1 MLRIK
6 RRELRGPIKEW
17 DMGEF
22 CQWNDILLT
31 MSLGINYFLYLCAH
45 IIKLNINQNNNI
57 MAIVKLK
64 KGFDIQLLG
73 AISNPGMSDADRP
86 KSVAVVPDDFQGIIP
101 RMEKK
106 EGEHVACGEPLY
118 HDKNH
123 EAIKVVSPVSGTV
136 KEVRRGERRHID
148 AIVIA
153 PDGGNDVIT
162 HDLKHDAEQVLLES
176 GLWVM
181 MRQRPYDV
189 VPAPGVKP
197 KNVFVT
203 AFDSAPLAPDLAVV
217 LGEKSKY
224 IAKGVE
230 VLAGLTAGK
239 VYIGVREGQNIEVP
253 GAVVTTFVGPHPA
266 GNVGVQINN
275 TVPVNKGEV
284 VWTMDIVTLARIG
297 ELFTTGKVSHDTV
310 VAVTGEMVQQPR
322 YVKCVMGADL
332 ETVLKNELTNVA
344 HSRIING
351 NVLTG
356 VKVEAT
362 QWLRAP
368 YRHITIIP
376 ENNHPDEFMGW
387 ASLSPSRFSI
397 YRTFTTWLGGLK
409 KPVSFDSRIKGGE
422 RAIVRTGEYDAMLP
436 MDIYGEFLIKA
447 IISGDIDKM
456 EQLGIYEI
464 APEDFALA
472 EFADTSKLELQRIV
486 REGLDRLRAEMS

>member
-1 MLRIK
+1 
-6 RRELRGPIKEW
+6 
-17 DMGEF
+17 
-22 CQWNDILLT
+22 
-31 MSLGINYFLYLCAH
+31 
-45 IIKLNINQNNNI
+45 
-57 MAIVKLK
+57 MATVRLK
-64 KGFDIQLLG
+64 KGFDIHLVG
-73 AISNPGMSDADRP
+73 AISDNAIAAAGKPL
-86 KSVAVVPDDFQGIIP
+86 SVAVVPDDFHGIIP

-106 EGEHVACGEPLY
+106 EGEHVASGEPLY

-123 EAIKVVSPVSGTV
+123 EAIKVVSPVSGTL

-148 AIVIA
+148 AIIIA
-153 PDGGNDVIT
+153 PDGGDDAVT
-162 HDLKHDAEQVLLES
+162 HDLKRPALDVLLDS

-181 MRQRPYDV
+181 LRQRPYDV

-197 KNVFVT
+197 RDVFVT
-203 AFDSAPLAPDLAVV
+203 AFDSAPLAPDLDIV
-217 LGEKSKY
+217 LGDKRQY

-230 VLAGLTAGK
+230 VLNGLTDGK
-239 VYIGVREGQNIEVP
+239 VHIGIREGQCIDAP
-253 GAVVTTFVGPHPA
+253 GAEVTTFVGPHPA
-266 GNVGVQINN
+266 GNVGVQAAN
-275 TVPVNKGEV
+275 TVPVNKGET
-284 VWTMDIVTLARIG
+284 VWTLDIVTLARIG

-322 YVKCVMGADL
+322 YVSTLMGADI
-332 ETVLKNELTNVA
+332 EAVLKDELTNVA
-344 HSRIING
+344 HSRIICG

-356 VKVEAT
+356 VKVDAT

-376 ENNHPDEFMGW
+376 ENSKPDEFMGW
-387 ASLSPSRFSI
+387 ASFNPKRFSI

-409 KPVSFDSRIKGGE
+409 KPVSMDSRIKGGE

-486 REGLDRLRAEMS
+486 REGLDKLRAEMS

>member
-1 MLRIK
+1 
-6 RRELRGPIKEW
+6 
-17 DMGEF
+17 
-22 CQWNDILLT
+22 
-31 MSLGINYFLYLCAH
+31 
-45 IIKLNINQNNNI
+45 
-57 MAIVKLK
+57 MATVKLK

-73 AISNPGMSDADRP
+73 AITDSGITAGERP
-86 KSVAVVPDDFQGIIP
+86 LSVAVVPDDFHGIIP

-106 EGEHVACGEPLY
+106 EGERVASGEPLY

-148 AIVIA
+148 AIVVI
-153 PDGGNDVIT
+153 PDGTADAVT
-162 HDLKHDAEQVLLES
+162 HDLKRPALDVLLDS
-176 GLWVM
+176 GLWAM
-181 MRQRPYDV
+181 IRQRPYDV
-189 VPAPGVKP
+189 VPSPDVRP
-197 KNVFVT
+197 RDVFVT
-203 AFDSAPLAPDLAVV
+203 AFDSAPLAPDLDVV
-217 LGEKSKY
+217 LGDKRKY

-230 VLAGLTAGK
+230 VLNGLTDGK
-239 VYIGVREGQNIEVP
+239 VYIGIREGQSIDAP

-266 GNVGVQINN
+266 GNVGIQAAN
-275 TVPVNKGEV
+275 TVPVNKGET

-310 VAVTGEMVQQPR
+310 VAITGEMVQQPR
-322 YVKCVMGADL
+322 YVSTVMGADL
-332 ETVLKNELTNVA
+332 ESVLKNELTNVA
-344 HSRIING
+344 MSRIISG

-356 VKVEAT
+356 VKVTADE
-362 QWLRAP
+362 WLRAP

-376 ENNHPDEFMGW
+376 ENNKPDEFMGW
-387 ASLSPSRFSI
+387 ASVNPNRFSL
-397 YRTFTTWLGGLK
+397 YRTFTTWLGGMK
-409 KPVSFDSRIKGGE
+409 KPRSMDSRIKGGE

-456 EQLGIYEI
+456 EQLGVYEI

-486 REGLDRLRAEMS
+486 RQGLDKLRAEMS

>member
-1 MLRIK
+1 
-6 RRELRGPIKEW
+6 
-17 DMGEF
+17 
-22 CQWNDILLT
+22 
-31 MSLGINYFLYLCAH
+31 
-45 IIKLNINQNNNI
+45 
-57 MAIVKLK
+57 MATVRLK
-64 KGFDIQLLG
+64 KGFDIRLLG
-73 AISNPGMSDADRP
+73 EITDKVIGDVPAPNT
-86 KSVAVVPDDFQGIIP
+86 VAVIPDDFHGIIP

-106 EGEHVACGEPLY
+106 EGEHVAAGEPLY

-123 EAIKVVSPVSGTV
+123 EAIKVVAPVSGTV

-148 AIVIA
+148 AIIIA
-153 PDGGNDVIT
+153 PDGDKDSIT
-162 HDLKHDAEQVLLES
+162 HNIMGDAEQVLLQS
-176 GLWVM
+176 GLWAM

-189 VPAPGVKP
+189 VPTPGIRP
-197 KNVFVT
+197 RDVFVT
-203 AFDSAPLAPDLAVV
+203 AFDSAPLAPDLDVV
-217 LGEKSKY
+217 LGDKRQF

-230 VLAGLTAGK
+230 VLNGLTDGK
-239 VYIGVREGQNIEVP
+239 VYIGVRDGQSIDAP
-253 GAVVTTFVGPHPA
+253 GAEVTTFIGPHPA
-266 GNVGVQINN
+266 GNVGVQAAN
-275 TVPVNKGEV
+275 TAPVNKGDV

-310 VAVTGEMVQQPR
+310 VAITGEMVQQPR
-322 YVKCVMGADL
+322 YIKTVMGADL
-332 ETVLKNELTNVA
+332 QTVLKHETTNVA
-344 HSRIING
+344 QSRIICG

-356 VKVEAT
+356 MKVEAD
-362 QWLRAP
+362 QWLCAP

-376 ENNHPDEFMGW
+376 ENNKPDEFMGW
-387 ASLSPSRFSI
+387 ASFNPNRFSI
-397 YRTFTTWLGGLK
+397 YRTFTTWLRGLK
-409 KPVSFDSRIKGGE
+409 KPVSMDSRIKGGE

>member
-1 MLRIK
+1 
-6 RRELRGPIKEW
+6 
-17 DMGEF
+17 
-22 CQWNDILLT
+22 
-31 MSLGINYFLYLCAH
+31 
-45 IIKLNINQNNNI
+45 
-57 MAIVKLK
+57 MATVKLK

-73 AISNPGMSDADRP
+73 AITDSGITAGERP
-86 KSVAVVPDDFQGIIP
+86 LSVAVVPDDFHGIIP

-106 EGEHVACGEPLY
+106 EGERVASGEPLY

-148 AIVIA
+148 AIVVI
-153 PDGGNDVIT
+153 PDGTADAVT
-162 HDLKHDAEQVLLES
+162 HDLKRPALDVLLDS

-189 VPAPGVKP
+189 VPSPDVRP
-197 KNVFVT
+197 RDVFVT
-203 AFDSAPLAPDLAVV
+203 AFDSAPLAPDLDVV
-217 LGEKSKY
+217 LGDKCKY

-230 VLAGLTAGK
+230 VLNGLTDGK
-239 VYIGVREGQNIEVP
+239 VYIGIREGQSIDAP

-266 GNVGVQINN
+266 GNVGIQAAN
-275 TVPVNKGEV
+275 TVPVNKGET

-310 VAVTGEMVQQPR
+310 VAITGEMVQQPR
-322 YVKCVMGADL
+322 YVSTVMGADL
-332 ETVLKNELTNVA
+332 ESVLKNELTNVA
-344 HSRIING
+344 MSRIISG

-356 VKVEAT
+356 VKVTADE
-362 QWLRAP
+362 WLRAP

-376 ENNHPDEFMGW
+376 ENNKPDEFMGW
-387 ASLSPSRFSI
+387 ASVNPNRFSL
-397 YRTFTTWLGGLK
+397 YRTFTTWLGGMK
-409 KPVSFDSRIKGGE
+409 KPRSMDSRIKGGE

-456 EQLGIYEI
+456 EQLGVYEI

-486 REGLDRLRAEMS
+486 RQGLDKLRAEMS

>member
-1 MLRIK
+1 
-6 RRELRGPIKEW
+6 
-17 DMGEF
+17 
-22 CQWNDILLT
+22 
-31 MSLGINYFLYLCAH
+31 
-45 IIKLNINQNNNI
+45 
-57 MAIVKLK
+57 MAIVRLK

-73 AISNPGMSDADRP
+73 AIGNTSIAAADNP
-86 KSVAVVPDDFQGIIP
+86 KSVAVVPDDFHGIIP

-106 EGEHVACGEPLY
+106 EGEHVAAGEPLY

-123 EAIKVVSPVSGTV
+123 EAIKVVAPVSGTV

-148 AIVIA
+148 AIVID
-153 PDGGNDVIT
+153 PDTGNDAVT
-162 HDLKHDAEQVLLES
+162 HDVKRDAEQVLLES

-197 KNVFVT
+197 RDVFVT
-203 AFDSAPLAPDLAVV
+203 SFDSAPLAPDLAVV
-217 LGEKSKY
+217 LGDKY
-224 IAKGVE
+224 QYLGKGVE
-230 VLAGLTAGK
+230 VLKGLTAGK
-239 VYIGVREGQNIEVP
+239 VYIGVREGQSLDVP
-253 GAVVTTFVGPHPA
+253 GAVVTTFAGPHPA
-266 GNVGVQINN
+266 GNVGVQAAN
-275 TVPVNKGEV
+275 VKPVNKGDV
-284 VWTMDIVTLARIG
+284 VWTMDIITLARIG
-297 ELFTTGKVSHDTV
+297 ELFTTGKVNHDTV
-310 VAVTGEMVQQPR
+310 VAITGEMVQQPR
-322 YVKCVMGADL
+322 YVKTVMGADL

-344 HSRIING
+344 LSRIING

-376 ENNHPDEFMGW
+376 EINKPDEYMGW
-387 ASLSPSRFSI
+387 ASLKPSRFSI
-397 YRTFTTWLGGLK
+397 YRTFTTWLGGLN

>member
-1 MLRIK
+1 
-6 RRELRGPIKEW
+6 
-17 DMGEF
+17 
-22 CQWNDILLT
+22 
-31 MSLGINYFLYLCAH
+31 
-45 IIKLNINQNNNI
+45 
-57 MAIVKLK
+57 MATVRLK
-64 KGFDIQLLG
+64 KGFDIHLLG
-73 AISNPGMSDADRP
+73 LISDNNIVIADAP
-86 KSVAVVPDDFQGIIP
+86 TSVAVVPDDFHGLIP

-106 EGEHVACGEPLY
+106 AGEHVAAGEALY

-123 EAIKVVSPVSGTV
+123 EAIKVVSPMSGVV

-148 AIVIA
+148 AIIIA
-153 PDGGNDVIT
+153 PDGGGDCVA
-162 HDLKHDAEQVLLES
+162 HDLKQPALDVLLES

-189 VPAPGVKP
+189 VPDPGIRP
-197 KNVFVT
+197 RDVFVT

-217 LGEKSKY
+217 LGDKSKY

-230 VLAGLTAGK
+230 VLNGMTDGK
-239 VYIGVREGQNIEVP
+239 VYIGVSDGQQIDAP
-253 GAVVTTFVGPHPA
+253 GAEVTTFCGPHPA
-266 GNVGVQINN
+266 GNVGVQANN
-275 TVPVNKGEV
+275 IKPVNKGDV

-297 ELFTTGKVSHDTV
+297 ELFTTGKVSHETV
-310 VAVTGEMVQQPR
+310 VAITGEMVQQPR
-322 YVKCVMGADL
+322 YVKSTMGANL

-344 HSRIING
+344 QSRIISG

-356 VKVEAT
+356 VKVNAD

-368 YRHITIIP
+368 YRHITVIP
-376 ENNHPDEFMGW
+376 ENNKPDEFMGW
-387 ASLSPSRFSI
+387 ASLNPKRYSI

-409 KPVSFDSRIKGGE
+409 KPVSMDSRIKGGE

-472 EFADTSKLELQRIV
+472 EFADTSKLELQHIV
-486 REGLDRLRAEMS
+486 RMGLDKLRAEMS

>member
-1 MLRIK
+1 
-6 RRELRGPIKEW
+6 
-17 DMGEF
+17 
-22 CQWNDILLT
+22 
-31 MSLGINYFLYLCAH
+31 
-45 IIKLNINQNNNI
+45 
-57 MAIVKLK
+57 MATVRLK
-64 KGFDIQLLG
+64 KGFDIHLLG
-73 AISNPGMSDADRP
+73 AITDNTIADAASP
-86 KSVAVVPDDFQGIIP
+86 TSVAVVPDDFHGIIP

-106 EGEHVACGEPLY
+106 EGEHVAAGEPLY
-118 HDKNH
+118 HDKNY

-148 AIVIA
+148 AIIIA
-153 PDGGNDVIT
+153 PDSGNDIVT
-162 HDLKHDAEQVLLES
+162 HNIMGDAEQVLLQS

-189 VPAPGVKP
+189 VPVPGVRP

-203 AFDSAPLAPDLAVV
+203 AFDSAPLAPDLDIV
-217 LGEKSKY
+217 LGEKRQY
-224 IAKGVE
+224 IQKGTE
-230 VLAGLTAGK
+230 VLSGMTDGR
-239 VYIGVREGQNIEVP
+239 VYIGIRDGQDIVAPNAEI
-253 GAVVTTFVGPHPA
+253 TTFVGPHPA
-266 GNVGVQINN
+266 GNTGVQAAN
-275 TVPVNKGEV
+275 TVPVNKGET

-322 YVKCVMGADL
+322 YVKSIMGSDL
-332 ETVLKNELTNVA
+332 ESILKGKLTDANC
-344 HSRIING
+344 SRIISG

-356 VKVEAT
+356 SQVEMS
-362 QWLRAP
+362 QWLRSP
-368 YRHITIIP
+368 YRHITVIP
-376 ENNHPDEFMGW
+376 ENNKPDEFMGW
-387 ASLSPSRFSI
+387 ASINPKRFSI
-397 YRTFTTWLGGLK
+397 YRTFTTWLCGLK
-409 KPVSFDSRIKGGE
+409 KPVSMDSRIKGGE

-486 REGLDRLRAEMS
+486 REGLDKLRAEMS

>member
-1 MLRIK
+1 
-6 RRELRGPIKEW
+6 
-17 DMGEF
+17 
-22 CQWNDILLT
+22 
-31 MSLGINYFLYLCAH
+31 
-45 IIKLNINQNNNI
+45 
-57 MAIVKLK
+57 MATVRLK
-64 KGFDIQLLG
+64 KGFDISLLG
-73 AISNPGMSDADRP
+73 GITDNTVGDTAAPQ
-86 KSVAVVPDDFQGIIP
+86 SVAVVPDDFHGIIP

-106 EGEHVACGEPLY
+106 EGEHVAAGEPIY

-123 EAIKVVSPVSGTV
+123 EAIKVVAPVSGTI

-148 AIVIA
+148 AIIIA
-153 PDGGNDVIT
+153 PDGNGDSVSHNIMG
-162 HDLKHDAEQVLLES
+162 DAEQVLMQS

-189 VPAPGVKP
+189 VPSPGVRP
-197 KNVFVT
+197 RDVFVT
-203 AFDSAPLAPDLAVV
+203 AFDSAPLAPDLDVV
-217 LGEKSKY
+217 MGDKRQF
-224 IAKGVE
+224 IAKGVD
-230 VLAGLTAGK
+230 VLSGLTDGK
-239 VYIGVREGQNIEVP
+239 VYIGVRDGQSIEAP
-253 GAVVTTFVGPHPA
+253 GAVVTTFEGPHPA
-266 GNVGVQINN
+266 GNVGVQAAN
-275 TVPVNKGEV
+275 TAPVNKGDV

-297 ELFTTGKVSHDTV
+297 ELFTTGKVNHQTV
-310 VAVTGEMVQQPR
+310 VAITGEMVQQPR
-322 YVKCVMGADL
+322 YVKTVMGADL
-332 ETVLKNELTNVA
+332 QTVLKHETTNVA
-344 HSRIING
+344 QSRIICG

-356 VKVEAT
+356 LKVEAD

-387 ASLSPSRFSI
+387 ASFSPNRFSI
-397 YRTFTTWLGGLK
+397 YRTFTTWLGGLGK
-409 KPVSFDSRIKGGE
+409 ARSFDSRIKGGE

-486 REGLDRLRAEMS
+486 RQGLDKLRAEMC

>member
-1 MLRIK
+1 
-6 RRELRGPIKEW
+6 
-17 DMGEF
+17 
-22 CQWNDILLT
+22 
-31 MSLGINYFLYLCAH
+31 
-45 IIKLNINQNNNI
+45 
-57 MAIVKLK
+57 MATVRLK
-64 KGFDIQLLG
+64 KGFDISLLG
-73 AISNPGMSDADRP
+73 GITDNTVGDTAAPQ
-86 KSVAVVPDDFQGIIP
+86 SVAVVPDDFHGIIP

-106 EGEHVACGEPLY
+106 EGEHVAAGEPIY

-123 EAIKVVSPVSGTV
+123 EAIKVVAPVSGTI

-148 AIVIA
+148 AIIIA
-153 PDGGNDVIT
+153 PDGNGDSVSHNIMG
-162 HDLKHDAEQVLLES
+162 DAEQVLMQS

-189 VPAPGVKP
+189 VPSPGVRP
-197 KNVFVT
+197 RDVFVT
-203 AFDSAPLAPDLAVV
+203 AFDSAPLAPDLDVV
-217 LGEKSKY
+217 MGDKRQF
-224 IAKGVE
+224 IAKGVD
-230 VLAGLTAGK
+230 VLSGLTDGK
-239 VYIGVREGQNIEVP
+239 VYIGVRDGQSIEAP
-253 GAVVTTFVGPHPA
+253 GAVVTTFEGPHPA
-266 GNVGVQINN
+266 GNVGVQAAN
-275 TVPVNKGEV
+275 TAPVNKGDV

-297 ELFTTGKVSHDTV
+297 ELFTTGKVNHQTV
-310 VAVTGEMVQQPR
+310 VAITGEMVQQPR
-322 YVKCVMGADL
+322 YVKTVMGADL
-332 ETVLKNELTNVA
+332 QTVLKHETTNVA
-344 HSRIING
+344 QSRIICG

-356 VKVEAT
+356 MKVEAD

-387 ASLSPSRFSI
+387 ASFNPNRFSI
-397 YRTFTTWLGGLK
+397 YRTFTTWLGGLGK
-409 KPVSFDSRIKGGE
+409 ARSFDSRIKGGE

-486 REGLDRLRAEMS
+486 RQGLDKLRAEMC